1 MFFIP
6 FITQKNKKPL
16 RGDPLREPCSWK
28 IRWISGFELC
38 YTRSMRS
45 VGDVVAIYIDNK
57 PSVYARV
64 EAITP
69 DIKPHWLQVRLLF
82 LSFPPQEA
90 TWILR
95 EEYLEGSSFTMKDI
109 PIQVMPLQKPGTQ
122 QPLPKNDRNPGF
134 GEVVS
139 FERFRKKKQDDDPD
153 EGDS

>member
-1 MFFIP
+1 
-6 FITQKNKKPL
+6 
-16 RGDPLREPCSWK
+16 
-28 IRWISGFELC
+28 
-38 YTRSMRS
+38 MRS

-109 PIQVMPLQKPGTQ
+109 PIQVMPLARPGTQ
-122 QPLPKNDRNPGF
+122 QQPPSPKSDRKPGP

-139 FERFRKKKQDDDPD
+139 FEQFRKKKRDDDPD
-153 EGDS
+153 EDDS

>member
-1 MFFIP
+1 
-6 FITQKNKKPL
+6 
-16 RGDPLREPCSWK
+16 
-28 IRWISGFELC
+28 
-38 YTRSMRS
+38 MRS